1 MNRRQS
7 VAAGLVMALGLMLV
21 ASTGQAGNRLQ
32 WESGGG
38 IISWHR
44 DCAFAH
50 PTPDPGSV
58 EVHRFVIL
66 RASLRTLARGDA
78 ALYAVYLQDSHDLEK
93 LGKLLDEVG
102 SPSAWKAD
110 SSAPTG
116 HGICVEWIPMEA
128 NGVLTVRADEAR
140 YPDKAV
146 VAVINGDG
154 EILGTHALWTHQ
166 GDVASLEY

>member
-7 VAAGLVMALGLMLV
+7 LAAGFVMALSVMLV
-21 ASTGQAGNRLQ
+21 ASAGRADTRLQ

-38 IISWHR
+38 TVSWHR
-44 DCAFAH
+44 SCAFAH

-58 EVHRFVIL
+58 GAHRFIVL

-78 ALYAVYLQDSHDLEK
+78 ALYAVYLQDSQDLEK

-102 SPSAWKAD
+102 SPSAWTAD

-116 HGICVEWIPMEA
+116 HGICMEWIPMEA
-128 NGVLTVRADEAR
+128 NGVFTVRADEAR

-146 VAVINGDG
+146 VAVINGEG
-154 EILGTHALWTHQ
+154 EILGTHSLWSHH
-166 GDVASLEY
+166 GDVASLGD